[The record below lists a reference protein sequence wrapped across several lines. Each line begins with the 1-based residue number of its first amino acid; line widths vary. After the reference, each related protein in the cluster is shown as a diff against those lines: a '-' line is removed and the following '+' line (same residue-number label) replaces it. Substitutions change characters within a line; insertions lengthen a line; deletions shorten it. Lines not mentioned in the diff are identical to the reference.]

1 MARVAGGAAAWDA
14 ESARE
19 DRSWVHD
26 LESRDVQELVAATR
40 AASTSGKGV
49 GRLEREDF
57 VLPTLSGRLARILDD
72 VVNGRGFA
80 LVRGVPVAEL
90 TRDEIGLLYWGIGQH
105 LGIPIRQNDAGELIV
120 SVIDDGKDFS
130 DPTVRGYQTNDTLE
144 FHSDSSDLVA
154 LLCLRPA
161 LRGGASMIVSG
172 VAIHDEIVRRRPD
185 LAEVL
190 HRSFWFDRRKA
201 DQTSSFF
208 ECPVFG
214 WADGG
219 RIAVYYGRAHIESAQ
234 RGAGVPPLRAD
245 QLEALDLF
253 DALASDP
260 RFALAMDFRPGDIQV
275 LNNHLILHSR
285 TAYEDG
291 PDPAQRRELLR
302 LWLTVR
308 EPLPLPPEFQ
318 EAGIVAR
325 GEAFR

>member
-1 MARVAGGAAAWDA
+1 MIRVAGGAAGWDA
-14 ESARE
+14 ETARA
-19 DRSWVHD
+19 DRSWVH
-26 LESRDVQELVAATR
+26 ELGPEEEAELIAATK
-40 AASTSGKGV
+40 AALGAAKGV

-57 VLPTLSGRLARILDD
+57 RLPVLSGRLAGILDD
-72 VVNGRGFA
+72 VVYGRGFA
-80 LVRGVPVAEL
+80 LLRGVPVMQLDRNEVSV
-90 TRDEIGLLYWGIGQH
+90 LYWGLGQH
-105 LGIPIRQNDAGELIV
+105 LGVPIRQNDAGELIV
-120 SVIDDGKDFS
+120 SVIDEGKDFS

-172 VAIHDEIVRRRPD
+172 VAIHDEIARRRPD

-190 HRSFWFDRRKA
+190 HRPFWFDRRKA

-214 WADGG
+214 WAEGG
-219 RIAVYYGRAHIESAQ
+219 RLAVYYGRAHIESAQ
-234 RGAGVPPLRAD
+234 RGDGIPRLRPE

-253 DALASDP
+253 DQLASDP

-291 PDPAQRRELLR
+291 PDPDQRRELLR

-308 EPLPLPPEFQ
+308 GHLPLPSEFE

>member
-1 MARVAGGAAAWDA
+1 MVRVAGGAAAWDA
-14 ESARE
+14 ARARA
-19 DRSWVHD
+19 DRSWVH
-26 LESRDVQELVAATR
+26 ELGTEEVHELIAAAK
-40 AASTSGKGV
+40 AALDSGKAV

-57 VLPTLSGRLARILDD
+57 PLPALSGRLAGILDD

-80 LVRGVPVAEL
+80 LVRGVPVTHLDRE
-90 TRDEIGLLYWGIGQH
+90 EVSVLYWGLGQH
-105 LGIPIRQNDAGELIV
+105 LGVPIRQNDAGELIV
-120 SVIDDGKDFS
+120 SVIDEGKDFS

-161 LRGGASMIVSG
+161 MRGGASMIVSG
-172 VAIHDEIVRRRPD
+172 VAIHDEIARDRPD

-190 HRSFWFDRRKA
+190 HRPFWFDRRKA

-208 ECPVFG
+208 QCPVFG

-219 RIAVYYGRAHIESAQ
+219 RLAVYYGRAHIESAQ
-234 RGAGVPPLRAD
+234 RGEAVPKLRSD

-253 DALASDP
+253 DHLASDP
-260 RFALAMDFRPGDIQV
+260 RFALSMDFQPGDIQV

-285 TAYEDG
+285 TAYVDG

-308 EPLPLPPEFQ
+308 GDVPLPPEFE